1 MARQQK
7 VYTDGVNGVMLQ
19 LEHLTNK
26 VLTSKYNPFYY
37 HGALP
42 QFFLW
47 VLFLS
52 GLLLFAYYIPTIDSA
67 YSSKEMI
74 NAFTSV
80 NYITNVIPFGNVVRG
95 IHRYAGDAMVLTIIL
110 HALRV
115 WFTDRYRQYRW
126 LQWFTG
132 IILLIIVF
140 VIGQTGYYLVW
151 DQRSLVLTRMT
162 VSALQALPVL
172 GEWLKAWFL
181 NGSAIT
187 NLTLS
192 NFLFIH
198 IGLSFFLLF
207 GLWLHYVRMAR
218 PVLTPPPVINYAL
231 VAIVLVVCFM
241 YPIYM
246 DKPAVMTAAPDQ
258 FDIDWFFLWPYA
270 MLTSMPPMTF
280 WASVTLVTLVF
291 TFLPLPF
298 LSEGMSGKLEPFDP
312 AEVVNDKC
320 TGCSL
325 CDKDCP
331 YEAIEMVPAPAGSRF
346 KLRATVLPY
355 RCSGCGLCVG
365 ACAFDAIDLP
375 EQPDA
380 EVTNKIKALLAQ
392 SPA

>member
-1 MARQQK
+1 MAQQQK
-7 VYTDGVNGVMLQ
+7 VYTDGLSRMMQ
-19 LEHLTNK
+19 WLEHGANLL
-26 VLTSKYNPFYY
+26 LTSKYNPFYY

-52 GLLLFAYYIPTIDSA
+52 GLLLFGYYIPTIDSA
-67 YSSKEMI
+67 YASSALI

-80 NYITNVIPFGNVVRG
+80 EYITNTVPFGNVVRG
-95 IHRYAGDAMVLTIIL
+95 IHRYAGDAMVLTIVL
-110 HALRV
+110 HAARV

-126 LQWFTG
+126 VQWVTG
-132 IILLIIVF
+132 IILLLVVLF
-140 VIGQTGYYLVW
+140 IGQTGYYLVW
-151 DQRSLVLTRMT
+151 DERSLVLCRMS
-162 VSALQALPVL
+162 VSAFEALPVI
-172 GEWLKAWFL
+172 GPGLKEWFL
-181 NGSAIT
+181 NGAAIT

-198 IGLSFFLLF
+198 VGMSFFLLF

-231 VAIVLVVCFM
+231 MAIVLVVVFM
-241 YPIYM
+241 YPISM
-246 DKPAVMTAAPDQ
+246 EKMAVLTAKPTE
-258 FDIDWFFLWPYA
+258 FDVDWFFLWPYW
-270 MLTSMPPMTF
+270 MLTQMSPMAF
-280 WASVTLVTLVF
+280 WASISLLTLFF

-298 LSEGMSGKLEPFDP
+298 IVNAASGKVEAFDP
-312 AEVVNDKC
+312 AEVVGDKC

-392 SPA
+392 S

>member
-1 MARQQK
+1 MSQQQK
-7 VYTDGVNGVMLQ
+7 VYTDALNKTIGLP
-19 LEHLTNK
+19 LEHATNM

-67 YSSKEMI
+67 YSASNLI

-80 NYITNVIPFGNVVRG
+80 DYITNKIPFGNVVRG
-95 IHRYAGDAMVLTIIL
+95 IHRYAGDAMVLTIVL

-115 WFTDRYRQYRW
+115 WMTDRYRQYRW

-132 IILLIIVF
+132 IVLFLIVLF
-140 VIGQTGYYLVW
+140 IGQTGYYLVW
-151 DQRSLVLTRMT
+151 DERSLVLCRMS
-162 VSALQALPVL
+162 VSAFEQLPVI
-172 GEWLKAWFL
+172 GPGLKAWFL
-181 NGSAIT
+181 NGNAIT

-198 IGLSFFLLF
+198 IGMSFFLIF

-218 PVLTPPPVINYAL
+218 PVLTAPPVIQYAL
-231 VAIVLVVCFM
+231 MAIVLMVVFFN
-241 YPIYM
+241 PITM
-246 DKPAVMTAAPDQ
+246 GKMANLTTQPNA
-258 FDIDWFFLWPYA
+258 FDVDWFFLFPYW
-270 MLTSMPPMTF
+270 MLTQMSPMTF
-280 WASVTLVTLVF
+280 WVVIILGTLLI
-291 TFLPLPF
+291 TFLPMPF
-298 LSEGMSGKLEPFDP
+298 LVEGASGKLDPFDP
-312 AEVVNDKC
+312 ATVVDNKC

-346 KLRATVLPY
+346 KLRATVIPF

-380 EVTNKIKALLAQ
+380 EVTNKIKALLTQ
-392 SPA
+392 S

>member
-1 MARQQK
+1 MAHKQR
-7 VYTDGVNGVMLQ
+7 VYTDGLTRICLF
-19 LEHLTNK
+19 LEHITNV

-42 QFFLW
+42 QFILW

-52 GLLLFAYYIPTIDSA
+52 GLLLFAYYVPTIDSA
-67 YSSKEMI
+67 YSSANVL

-80 NYITNVIPFGNVVRG
+80 KYITNTIPFGGVVRG
-95 IHRYAGDAMVLTIIL
+95 IHRYAGDAMVIAIVL

-126 LQWFTG
+126 VQWLTG
-132 IILLIIVF
+132 VACIALVL

-151 DQRSLVLTRMT
+151 DERSLALTRMT
-162 VSALQALPVL
+162 VSAFLGLPIIGTALKSL
-172 GEWLKAWFL
+172 FL
-181 NGSAIT
+181 NGSTIT

-192 NFLFIH
+192 NFLFLH

-207 GLWLHYVRMAR
+207 ALWLHYVRMAR

-231 VAIVLVVCFM
+231 MAIILAAVFIFPVHM
-241 YPIYM
+241 EQ
-246 DKPAVMTAAPDQ
+246 PAVLTARPVA
-258 FDIDWFFLWPYA
+258 FDLDVFFLWPYWLMA
-270 MLTSMPPMTF
+270 QLSPSGF
-280 WASVTLVTLVF
+280 WLVLGAITALF
-291 TFLPLPF
+291 TCLPLPA
-298 LSEGMSGKLEPFDP
+298 LVKIGSEPIQAVEP
-312 AEVVNDKC
+312 AEVVGDKC

-331 YEAIEMVPAPAGSRF
+331 YEAIDMIPAPAGSRF
-346 KLRATVLPY
+346 KLRAKVLPY

-380 EVTNKIKALLAQ
+380 DVTRKIKTLLSQA
-392 SPA
+392 

>member
-1 MARQQK
+1 MAQQQK
-7 VYTDGVNGVMLQ
+7 VYTDGLTRLLQ
-19 LEHLTNK
+19 WIEHYAN
-26 VLTSKYNPFYY
+26 VALTSKYNPFYY

-52 GLLLFAYYIPTIDSA
+52 GLLLFGYYIPTIDSA
-67 YSSKEMI
+67 YASKELI

-80 NYITNVIPFGNVVRG
+80 DYITNKIPFGNVVRG
-95 IHRYAGDAMVLTIIL
+95 IHRYAGDAMVLTIVL

-126 LQWFTG
+126 VQWVTG
-132 IILLIIVF
+132 VMLLLF
-140 VIGQTGYYLVW
+140 VLFIGQTGYYLVW
-151 DQRSLVLTRMT
+151 DERSLVLTRMS
-162 VSALQALPVL
+162 VSALEAVPVI
-172 GEWLKAWFL
+172 GPGLKAWFL
-181 NGSAIT
+181 NGQAIT

-218 PVLTPPPVINYAL
+218 PVMTPPPVINYAL
-231 VAIVLVVCFM
+231 CAIVLLAVFQW
-241 YPIYM
+241 PIGM
-246 DKPAVMTAAPDQ
+246 DKMAVLTSKPTA
-258 FDIDWFFLWPYA
+258 FDVDWFFLWPYA
-270 MLTSMPPMTF
+270 MLASMPPMAF
-280 WASVTLVTLVF
+280 WAVFVGGTLFV

-298 LSEGMSGKLEPFDP
+298 IVNAASGKVEAFDP
-312 AEVVNDKC
+312 AEVVGDKC

-346 KLRATVLPY
+346 KLRATVLSY

-392 SPA
+392 G

>member
-1 MARQQK
+1 MAQQQK
-7 VYTDGVNGVMLQ
+7 VYTDPVNNLTLW
-19 LEHLTNK
+19 LEDITNK

-52 GLLLFAYYIPTIDSA
+52 GLLLFAYYVPTIDSA
-67 YSSKEMI
+67 YSVQHVI

-80 NYITNVIPFGNVVRG
+80 DYITNTIPFGNVVRG
-95 IHRYAGDAMVLTIIL
+95 IHRYAGDAMVLTILL
-110 HALRV
+110 HAIRV

-126 LQWFTG
+126 VQWVTG
-132 IILLIIVF
+132 VGCLLFVL

-151 DQRSLVLTRMT
+151 DERSLVLTRMT
-162 VSALQALPVL
+162 VTAFEALPVIGPACKSL
-172 GEWLKAWFL
+172 FL

-198 IGLSFFLLF
+198 VGLSFFLLF

-218 PVLTPPPVINYAL
+218 PVMTPPPVINYAL
-231 VAIVLVVCFM
+231 MAIVLAFVFAI
-241 YPIYM
+241 PIYM
-246 DKPAVMTAAPDQ
+246 GQPAVLTSQPSA
-258 FDIDWFFLWPYA
+258 FDIDWFFLFPYY
-270 MLTSMPPMTF
+270 MLTTMSPGVF
-280 WASVTLVTLVF
+280 WVVAIGVLALF
-291 TFLPLPF
+291 TCMPLPF
-298 LSEGMSGKLEPFDP
+298 INNMASGQIEPFAA

-320 TGCSL
+320 TGCSF

-346 KLRATVLPY
+346 KLRAVVLSY

-380 EVTNKIKALLAQ
+380 QVTNKIKSLLSQ
-392 SPA
+392 S

>member
-1 MARQQK
+1 MAQQQK
-7 VYTDGVNGVMLQ
+7 VYTDGLSKMMQ
-19 LEHLTNK
+19 WIEHYTN
-26 VLTSKYNPFYY
+26 VALTSKYNPFYY
-37 HGALP
+37 HGAIP

-52 GLLLFAYYIPTIDSA
+52 GLLLFGYYIPTIDSA
-67 YSSKEMI
+67 YSSKELI

-80 NYITNVIPFGNVVRG
+80 DYITNKIPFGNVVRG
-95 IHRYAGDAMVLTIIL
+95 IHRYAGDAMVLTIVL
-110 HALRV
+110 HAIRV

-132 IILLIIVF
+132 VILLILVLF
-140 VIGQTGYYLVW
+140 IGQTGYYLVW
-151 DQRSLVLTRMT
+151 DERSLVLTRMT
-162 VSALQALPVL
+162 VTALEAIPVL
-172 GEWLKAWFL
+172 GQALKAWFI

-192 NFLFIH
+192 NYLFIH

-218 PVLTPPPVINYAL
+218 PVVTPPPVINYAL
-231 VAIVLVVCFM
+231 VAIVLVFVFFF
-241 YPIYM
+241 PIHM
-246 DKPAVMTAAPDQ
+246 EKMAVLTTQPTEFEM
-258 FDIDWFFLWPYA
+258 DWFFLWPYY
-270 MLTSMPPMTF
+270 MLTKMDPTTYWVVISGI
-280 WASVTLVTLVF
+280 TLFF

-298 LSEGMSGKLEPFDP
+298 LVEAASGKVEPFDP
-312 AEVVNDKC
+312 AEVVGDKC

-346 KLRATVLPY
+346 KLRATVLPN

-375 EQPDA
+375 EQPDG
-380 EVTNKIKALLAQ
+380 EVTNKIKALLSQ
-392 SPA
+392 S

>member
-1 MARQQK
+1 MAQQQK
-7 VYTDGVNGVMLQ
+7 VYTDGLTKLCLQ
-19 LEHLTNK
+19 LEHITNI

-67 YSSKEMI
+67 YASKNVI

-80 NYITNVIPFGNVVRG
+80 DFITNSIPFGNVVRG
-95 IHRYAGDAMVLTIIL
+95 IHRYAGDAMVLTILL

-126 LQWFTG
+126 VQWVTG
-132 IILLIIVF
+132 ILCLAFVL

-151 DQRSLVLTRMT
+151 DERSLVLTRMT
-162 VSALQALPVL
+162 VTAFEALPL
-172 GEWLKAWFL
+172 IGPACKALYL

-231 VAIVLVVCFM
+231 MAIVLAVVFF
-241 YPIYM
+241 YPIHM
-246 DKPAVMTAAPDQ
+246 DKAAVLTSTPNA
-258 FDIDWFFLWPYA
+258 FDIDWFFLWPYW
-270 MLTSMPPMTF
+270 MLTQMSPMAF
-280 WASVTLVTLVF
+280 WAVIILGTTFF
-291 TFLPLPF
+291 TCLPLPF
-298 LSEGMSGKLEPFDP
+298 IVEGASGKVEPFEP

-320 TGCSL
+320 TGCSF

-346 KLRATVLPY
+346 KLRAVVLSY

-375 EQPDA
+375 EQQDV
-380 EVTNKIKALLAQ
+380 EVTNKIKALLSQ
-392 SPA
+392 S

>member
-1 MARQQK
+1 MARQQN
-7 VYTDGVNGVMLQ
+7 VYTDAVNNLMLW
-19 LEHLTNK
+19 LEHFTNK
-26 VLTSKYNPFYY
+26 ALTSKYNPFYY

-67 YSSKEMI
+67 YFSKELI
-74 NAFTSV
+74 NAWTSV
-80 NYITNVIPFGNVVRG
+80 RFITDNIPFGNMVRG
-95 IHRYAGDAMVLTIIL
+95 IHRYAGDAMVLTIFL
-110 HALRV
+110 HAIRV

-132 IILLIIVF
+132 IVLLVIVF

-151 DQRSLVLTRMT
+151 DERSLVLTRMT
-162 VSALQALPVL
+162 VSAFEAIPVF
-172 GEWLKAWFL
+172 GQGLKAWFL

-198 IGLSFFLLF
+198 IGMSFFLLF

-231 VAIVLVVCFM
+231 MAIVLAVVFF
-241 YPIYM
+241 YPIGM
-246 DKPAVMTAAPDQ
+246 DKMANMTTTPTQ
-258 FDIDWFFLWPYA
+258 FDVDWFFLWPYYL
-270 MLTSMPPMTF
+270 LTVMSPMAF
-280 WASVTLVTLVF
+280 WATIIIVTLFF

-298 LSEGMSGKLEPFDP
+298 LVEGASGKLEPFDP
-312 AEVVNDKC
+312 AEVNDKC

-331 YEAIEMVPAPAGSRF
+331 YEAIDMVPAPAGSRF
-346 KLRATVLPY
+346 KLRATVLSY

-375 EQPDA
+375 EQPDT

-392 SPA
+392 T

>member
-7 VYTDGVNGVMLQ
+7 VYTDPLTSLMLW
-19 LEHLTNK
+19 LEHITNN

-67 YSSKEMI
+67 YSSKELI
-74 NAFTSV
+74 NAFSSV
-80 NYITNVIPFGNVVRG
+80 NYITNTIPFGNVVRG
-95 IHRYAGDAMVLTIIL
+95 IHRYAGDAMVLTILL
-110 HALRV
+110 HAIRV

-132 IILLIIVF
+132 IVLLVIVI

-151 DQRSLVLTRMT
+151 DERSLVLTRMT
-162 VSALQALPVL
+162 VAAFEAIPVF
-172 GEWLKAWFL
+172 GPGLKAWFL

-231 VAIVLVVCFM
+231 MAIVLVVVFM
-241 YPIYM
+241 YPIGM
-246 DKPAVMTAAPDQ
+246 EKMAIMTQQPTQ
-258 FDIDWFFLWPYA
+258 FDVDWFFLFPYA
-270 MLTSMPPMTF
+270 MLTVMSPMTF
-280 WASVTLVTLVF
+280 WAIVVLVILFF

-298 LSEGMSGKLEPFDP
+298 IVEGASGKVEPFDP

-375 EQPDA
+375 EQPDV

-392 SPA
+392 T